1 MINSYQ
7 VKITTDSQ
15 NEENTIRGL
24 RERLETALLPQPT
37 MAIDEPQGTLVSKAN
52 DAIRYAE
59 KEANCARVAVS
70 ERDEMYLIGQRA
82 VQERG
87 AKMNEEIKIARD
99 RAHKGNALHDR
110 ATLRD
115 REFDDVTRE
124 LAASRQKASDAQ
136 SDYLNQIAAMAEEID
151 ETRRELKS
159 KRALCISWQRQTRSS
174 KVRTPPKASLWRTPM
189 IVDEL
194 Y

>member
-1 MINSYQ
+1 MR
-7 VKITTDSQ
+7 T
-15 NEENTIRGL
+15 
-24 RERLETALLPQPT
+24 
-37 MAIDEPQGTLVSKAN
+37 
-52 DAIRYAE
+52 
-59 KEANCARVAVS
+59 
-70 ERDEMYLIGQRA
+70 
-82 VQERG
+82 
-87 AKMNEEIKIARD
+87 RD

-136 SDYLNQIAAMAEEID
+136 SDYLNQIAAMAEEIE
-151 ETRRELKS
+151 ETLRELKIQES
-159 KRALCISWQRQTRSS
+159 FVHQLAEANKELESENATQSII
-174 KVRTPPKASLWRTPM
+174 AATPM